1 MFESVL
7 TQLKSSSR
15 HFRIRYFIEKGD
27 FFFFFPQNYSHTFS
41 IIVKKNKK
49 NNEIRNLKGRMNLM
63 VIIFISF

>member
-15 HFRIRYFIEKGD
+15 YFRIRYFIEKGD
-27 FFFFFPQNYSHTFS
+27 FFFFLQNYSRIFS